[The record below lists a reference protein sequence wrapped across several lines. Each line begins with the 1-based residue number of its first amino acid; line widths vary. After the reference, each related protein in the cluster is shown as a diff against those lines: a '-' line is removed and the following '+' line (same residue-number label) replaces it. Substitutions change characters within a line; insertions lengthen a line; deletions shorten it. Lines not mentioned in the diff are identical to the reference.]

1 MNKDV
6 LIVVAVLAL
15 VYFMTKKETKATP
28 GTPAPLPEGAQ
39 TAKSKGASAP
49 DKREQN
55 RQRVRE
61 FISHIDPDKLK
72 GLFAKL
78 KDKWKG
84 PEHAGALNLIETEI
98 NNVA

>member
-6 LIVVAVLAL
+6 LIVLAVLAL
-15 VYFMTKKETKATP
+15 VYFMTKKETKASE
-28 GTPAPLPEGAQ
+28 TPA
-39 TAKSKGASAP
+39 TTKAKTPVASAP
-49 DKREQN
+49 DKREENKQKI
-55 RQRVRE
+55 RE
-61 FISHIDPDKLK
+61 FISKIDPEKLK
-72 GLFAKL
+72 GLFQKL